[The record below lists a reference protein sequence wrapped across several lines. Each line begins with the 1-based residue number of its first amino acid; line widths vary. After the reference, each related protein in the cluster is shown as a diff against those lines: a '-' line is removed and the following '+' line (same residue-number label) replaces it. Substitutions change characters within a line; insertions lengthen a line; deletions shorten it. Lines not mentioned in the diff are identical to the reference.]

1 MSNNKEL
8 NDFIEEAIGF
18 DAFRYSRTI
27 YMVKM
32 LHYVR
37 KYFRQKNIDIP
48 IKRGRLS
55 QFSMAQFEI
64 RFHEK
69 DVDLYDRNA
78 ILTESFDIFKHVKED
93 GNEFIKTIEFEFNK
107 GLEPYK
113 KIERNKQP

>member
-8 NDFIEEAIGF
+8 NNFIEEAVGF

-32 LHYVR
+32 LRYV
-37 KYFRQKNIDIP
+37 KQYFKTKNVDIP
-48 IKRGRLS
+48 IKNKRLS
-55 QFSMAQFEI
+55 YFAMAQFEI
-64 RFHEK
+64 RFKEK

-93 GNEFIKTIEFEFNK
+93 GDEFIKTIESEFDK

-113 KIERNKQP
+113 KLKG

>member
-1 MSNNKEL
+1 MTNDNNKEL
-8 NDFIEEAIGF
+8 NDFIEDAVGF

-32 LHYVR
+32 TQYVR
-37 KYFRQKNIDIP
+37 KYFRPKNIDIP

-64 RFHEK
+64 RFREK
-69 DVDLYDRNA
+69 DVDLYDKNA

-93 GNEFIKTIEFEFNK
+93 GDEFIKTIESEFNK
-107 GLEPYK
+107 GLKPYK
-113 KIERNKQP
+113 KLKG

>member
-1 MSNNKEL
+1 MANDNKEL

-32 LHYVR
+32 THYVR
-37 KYFRQKNIDIP
+37 KYFRPKNIDIP

-55 QFSMAQFEI
+55 QFAMAQFES
-64 RFHEK
+64 RFKEK

-78 ILTESFDIFKHVKED
+78 ILTTGFNLFKHVKED
-93 GNEFIKTIEFEFNK
+93 GDTFIKTIESEFNK

-113 KIERNKQP
+113 KLKG

>member
-18 DAFRYSRTI
+18 DAFRYCRTR

-32 LHYVR
+32 THYVR
-37 KYFRQKNIDIP
+37 NYFKSKNIDIP
-48 IKRGRLS
+48 IDNKRL
-55 QFSMAQFEI
+55 FYFAMAQFEI
-64 RFHEK
+64 RFKEK
-69 DVDLYDRNA
+69 DVDLYDRKA
-78 ILTESFDIFKHVKED
+78 ILTTGFNLFKYIEED
-93 GNEFIKTIEFEFNK
+93 GNEFIKTIESEFNK